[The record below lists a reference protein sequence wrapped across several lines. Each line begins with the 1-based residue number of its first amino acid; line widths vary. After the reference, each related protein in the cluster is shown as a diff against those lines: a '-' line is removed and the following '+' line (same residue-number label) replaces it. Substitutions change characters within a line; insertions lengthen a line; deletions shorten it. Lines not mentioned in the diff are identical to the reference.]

1 VRRVPSADGRDSSAQ
16 GSGSP
21 STAARRARSRDA
33 AAATASPSAVAG
45 TAGRATGARAGRVA
59 VPRQGQPIR
68 RDSLIY
74 VPRGRT
80 HIYYNN
86 VYYYPLAYYY
96 RPYTFGYGPAG
107 RGYFYFDLH
116 YDSYVFYPRT
126 IVRYSDYGSYG
137 YPTGEL
143 RLKVKPRGAE
153 VFVDG
158 YYAGT
163 VDDFDGIF
171 QSLRLEEGAYL
182 IEIVLPG
189 YTPLAFDVLIRPG
202 EKVTYR
208 GELLP
213 EY

>member
-1 VRRVPSADGRDSSAQ
+1 VAPSAGVRRAQ
-16 GSGSP
+16 P
-21 STAARRARSRDA
+21 RAGTA
-33 AAATASPSAVAG
+33 AAATA
-45 TAGRATGARAGRVA
+45 ATGTGTLAGAARAGRVA
-59 VPRQGQPIR
+59 VPRQGQQIR
-68 RDSLIY
+68 RDNLIY

-86 VYYYPLAYYY
+86 VYYYPLTYYY

-126 IVRYSDYGSYG
+126 YVRYSDYGTYG

-143 RLKVKPRGAE
+143 RLRVRPREAQ

-163 VDDFDGIF
+163 VDDVDGVF

-208 GELLP
+208 GELVP